1 MIIIGA
7 GKSNQS
13 LAAGLLG
20 IGLALGAAAGG
31 ATALA
36 AQARSAPATQ
46 TPNSPATQAPSPSAI
61 QSRNSSAVPSAD
73 LRAQARDIFAHIVGI
88 ESSIGKANV
97 PRVAQYL
104 AERFKSGG
112 FPAADIHV
120 LPLGETASLVVR
132 YRGSGGGGRPIAL
145 IAHMDVVTAKRGDW
159 QRDPY
164 RLTEEN
170 GFFFGRGTS
179 DVKQEVALLTAT
191 FLRLKAEGFVPTR
204 DLIIAFSGDEETAQA
219 TARDLVTTHRDLVD
233 AEFALNG
240 DGGGGV
246 LREGAATPLIFYVQG
261 AEKSSAQ
268 YILTTHNAG
277 GHSSEPRTDN
287 AIYELADALK
297 AVQRYEFPVKWN
309 EWTIGDFKAA
319 SLVNEGALGKAM
331 ARFAADPGN
340 AAAAAEISKNP
351 AFVGRIRTTCV
362 ATMLSGGHA
371 ENALPQSASA
381 TINCRIFPGTSAAE
395 VQQTLQGLAGPKVE
409 VRLGYDALVS
419 SASPMRTDVM
429 HAVEK
434 AVAASDPGAPVVP
447 TQAAYATDGAVYRNA
462 GIPTY
467 GVGGVFIMDSEEFAH
482 GLNERIRVNEFYNGL
497 IYWGVLI
504 KALAS

>member
-1 MIIIGA
+1 MKITGLRCV
-7 GKSNQS
+7 S
-13 LAAGLLG
+13 LLLG
-20 IGLALGAAAGG
+20 AVVLGAVVLGAVVLGAVVLDVSVAAVKN
-31 ATALA
+31 A
-36 AQARSAPATQ
+36 AAAPD
-46 TPNSPATQAPSPSAI
+46 
-61 QSRNSSAVPSAD
+61 AV
-73 LRAQARDIFAHIVGI
+73 RAQAREIFAAIIGI
-88 ESSIGKANV
+88 ESSIGKGKV
-97 PRVAQYL
+97 PLVAKYL
-104 AERFKSGG
+104 AERFEAGG
-112 FPAADIHV
+112 FPAADVHI

-132 YRGSGGGGRPIAL
+132 YRGNGSGGRPIAF
-145 IAHMDVVTAKRGDW
+145 IAHMDVVTAKRSDW

-164 RLTEEN
+164 HLTEEK

-246 LREGAATPLIFYVQG
+246 LSEGSAKPLIFYVQG
-261 AEKSSAQ
+261 AEKSSAEFL
-268 YILTTHNAG
+268 LTTHNPG
-277 GHSSEPRTDN
+277 GHSSQPRPDN

-297 AVQRYEFPVKWN
+297 AVQRYEFPVMWN
-309 EWTIGDFKAA
+309 EWTLGDFKAA
-319 SLVNEGALGKAM
+319 SLVTPAPLGAAM

-340 AAAAAEISKNP
+340 ASAAAEIAKNP
-351 AFVGRIRTTCV
+351 AFIGRIRTTCV
-362 ATMLSGGHA
+362 ATMLTGGHA
-371 ENALPQSASA
+371 ENALPQSATA
-381 TINCRIFPGTSAAE
+381 TINCRIFPGTSAAD
-395 VQQTLQGLAGPKVE
+395 VQKTLQGLVGPQVD
-409 VRLGYDALVS
+409 VRQGYDALVS
-419 SASPMRTDVM
+419 NASPMRADVM
-429 HAVEK
+429 K
-434 AVAASDPGAPVVP
+434 AVAKAVEASDPGAPVVP

-497 IYWGVLI
+497 TYWDVLI